1 MDAAASVIA
10 VVQITEQILT
20 LCYTYAKGVKDA
32 PADIERLK
40 RELKDLNAVLNGAE
54 ELLKGPH
61 KEKLST
67 SQKLSTS
74 LKECTAELETLS
86 LKLVTKSGDLH
97 QHWFSRSRLKWPL
110 EKEEVNKTIESLHRH
125 RANFNTSL
133 TINQAFERIED
144 DERNRILD
152 WMSPIQYGEH
162 HDTVR
167 DKRTPDTCEW
177 LIQRET
183 FRQWEDKNTA
193 LIMWLSGSPV
203 AGQPKLVQKQL
214 RSLWQESRTKAQ
226 KFGMESCKTQILAS
240 INLYDRTT
248 LVLDALDEC
257 ELASRI
263 VVMDTIK
270 LLLSRATKPLYVFVS
285 SRPEN
290 HIRKFFH
297 HMPNVEIQATDNS
310 EDIKKFV
317 HAEVVRHPNWHD
329 MPTELRDDIER
340 TILTQSQGMFQ
351 WAYLQINQILG
362 LQTQAAIR
370 NRLGKLPI
378 GLKSTYDEI
387 YNQISSGDD
396 HDKAIAERAFM
407 WVACAIKPLSDK
419 VLLEAVR
426 FDPEN
431 ITNPS
436 EAVDRTGLFNLCK
449 NFLVFDRRLN
459 SWRFSHLSVT
469 EYFEKYHWTL
479 VKAHCHVAKVC
490 LSLLIETHDNTQIVE
505 PHDLVTSWPLHPFY
519 EAFQFYYD
527 ENWIRHVQT
536 QEGQAQDPGLTRL
549 LKTFLGSPTESS
561 QQYWQWYRRAIG
573 IHNPGDYVWCAA
585 LDNVKPVRR
594 TIFSICRFSMFTVLE
609 DWWNTGDLPLSEKNN
624 GGETALT
631 LAAMS
636 GHAPMCKAIVN
647 RGVDVNQQAGE
658 HGSALATAAFTGNVE
673 VVQCLIDL
681 GAIVDLQLEVGE
693 CGSALAVAAAS
704 GSYRVVRCLY
714 DNGADVNMLLYNG
727 QYGSALAAAAFL
739 RRVDV
744 MHFLVDKGAK
754 VDMLLKCGGYGSA
767 LIASVAGFWRPK
779 VALHQPLV
787 DYGANVNLLPEVGR
801 YGSPLV
807 AAASIGSLD
816 KLTYLVKKGAVLD
829 QQLRCGRYGSPLCAA
844 VAANKKKIVT
854 YLVNQ
859 GADVNF
865 LPKVGQL
872 GSALAVAALL
882 CSGECVEFLL
892 RKGADANLRLLT
904 GKYKTAIEAAEAMI
918 SKEDRLMWSP
928 GLYFTGWE
936 VDNDNV
942 RILKLLREHV
952 VKS

>member
-193 LIMWLSGSPV
+193 LIMWLSGSPGTGKTFLTSRVIDRIQSRLDAGTKTKEGFAFFYCNRNEDIRRNPLSVFQSYARQLAAV

-396 HDKAIAERAFM
+396 HDKAIADRAFM

-419 VLLEAVR
+419 
-426 FDPEN
+426 
-431 ITNPS
+431 
-436 EAVDRTGLFNLCK
+436 
-449 NFLVFDRRLN
+449 
-459 SWRFSHLSVT
+459 
-469 EYFEKYHWTL
+469 
-479 VKAHCHVAKVC
+479 
-490 LSLLIETHDNTQIVE
+490 
-505 PHDLVTSWPLHPFY
+505 
-519 EAFQFYYD
+519 
-527 ENWIRHVQT
+527 
-536 QEGQAQDPGLTRL
+536 
-549 LKTFLGSPTESS
+549 
-561 QQYWQWYRRAIG
+561 
-573 IHNPGDYVWCAA
+573 AA
-585 LDNVKPVRR
+585 
-594 TIFSICRFSMFTVLE
+594 E
-609 DWWNTGDLPLSEKNN
+609 
-624 GGETALT
+624 
-631 LAAMS
+631 
-636 GHAPMCKAIVN
+636 
-647 RGVDVNQQAGE
+647 
-658 HGSALATAAFTGNVE
+658 
-673 VVQCLIDL
+673 
-681 GAIVDLQLEVGE
+681 QLEILAFVG
-693 CGSALAVAAAS
+693 
-704 GSYRVVRCLY
+704 
-714 DNGADVNMLLYNG
+714 D
-727 QYGSALAAAAFL
+727 
-739 RRVDV
+739 
-744 MHFLVDKGAK
+744 
-754 VDMLLKCGGYGSA
+754 
-767 LIASVAGFWRPK
+767 
-779 VALHQPLV
+779 
-787 DYGANVNLLPEVGR
+787 
-801 YGSPLV
+801 
-807 AAASIGSLD
+807 
-816 KLTYLVKKGAVLD
+816 
-829 QQLRCGRYGSPLCAA
+829 
-844 VAANKKKIVT
+844 
-854 YLVNQ
+854 
-859 GADVNF
+859 
-865 LPKVGQL
+865 
-872 GSALAVAALL
+872 
-882 CSGECVEFLL
+882 
-892 RKGADANLRLLT
+892 
-904 GKYKTAIEAAEAMI
+904 
-918 SKEDRLMWSP
+918 
-928 GLYFTGWE
+928 
-936 VDNDNV
+936 
-942 RILKLLREHV
+942 
-952 VKS
+952 